1 MNLFFQNIVNQ
12 GKILIYD
19 ELLPQGPVAG
29 VIFSNLIMRNRVL
42 QEKYRIILLAG
53 LLLGM
58 RSGCAAVAQPTGV
71 TTGKMTGDPTVVEL
85 VLGPARL
92 PLTSYYTIAFRLR
105 GAALD
110 TYSDFPEL
118 DGFKKSGKT
127 STTTTRIV
135 QGKSFSELTI
145 TQRYAPYG
153 EGKQMIKPFQLTVN
167 GQTVRSAGATVQVE
181 AAAIAPVTPPALT
194 PTNSQAELQ
203 AVGEL
208 DKLFGK
214 PKASLYQDVPD
225 HASLVVVAE
234 QARVFVGE
242 GVKVGLYFI
251 LQPADQELLAF
262 HDFNDQLPTLI
273 QQLHQTTAWEVP
285 AAPASE
291 KPDTLRRNGQL
302 YLRFRLAESFYYPL
316 TAEPLRFPALSLTM
330 IKFKKLKK
338 PEPGQDNRLPTYKTF
353 SAPAVQVQVQP
364 LPPHPLRDQVPV
376 GDYQLREAI
385 SRTSF
390 RAGQTFAY
398 SVGVE
403 GRGNL
408 ASVLMPTLTAR
419 PDLEVYGPEL
429 REKLVLGGG
438 TKLFRYRLVAHKPGL
453 LRLDSL
459 LQFIVFNPR
468 TARYDTLRPELQ
480 LQVRGVATAAPNRQ
494 LNPQD
499 DPFYGPALASADA
512 ELQPLDV
519 YRQVRQY
526 ATWLLAG
533 LALLAVGGMANSWR
547 NKTAD

>member
-1 MNLFFQNIVNQ
+1 MRIKKNWLVRKKGVVWLLIV
-12 GKILIYD
+12 
-19 ELLPQGPVAG
+19 LLQ
-29 VIFSNLIMRNRVL
+29 
-42 QEKYRIILLAG
+42 QCLASP
-53 LLLGM
+53 L
-58 RSGCAAVAQPTGV
+58 AQAQPAAGA
-71 TTGKMTGDPTVVEL
+71 GKTASNPAVVEL
-85 VLGPARL
+85 VLGPAQL

-118 DGFKKSGKT
+118 EGFKKSGRT

-153 EGKQMIKPFQLTVN
+153 EGKQVVKPFQLTVN
-167 GQTVRSAGATVQVE
+167 GQTVHSAGATVQVE
-181 AAAIAPVTPPALT
+181 AAAVAPAL
-194 PTNSQAELQ
+194 PPPSNPQAELQ
-203 AVGEL
+203 ATGDL
-208 DKLFGK
+208 NKMFGK

-234 QARVFVGE
+234 RSRVFVGE

-262 HDFNDQLPTLI
+262 HDFNDQLPTLL

-302 YLRFRLAESFYYPL
+302 YLRFRLAEAFYYPL

-330 IKFKKLKK
+330 IKFKKIKK
-338 PEPGQDNRLPTYKTF
+338 PEPGQDNLLPTYKTF

-390 RAGQTFAY
+390 RVGQTFAY

-408 ASVLMPTLTAR
+408 ASVLMPTLGAR
-419 PDLEVYGPEL
+419 PDVEVYGPEL
-429 REKLVLGGG
+429 REKLAVGGG

-480 LQVRGVATAAPNRQ
+480 LQVRGAATAAPNRQ
-494 LNPQD
+494 MKPED
-499 DPFYGPALASADA
+499 DPFYGPAIASAEA
-512 ELQPLDV
+512 ELQSLDV
-519 YRQVRQY
+519 YRQVQQY
-526 ATWLLAG
+526 AAWLLGG
-533 LALLAVGGMANSWR
+533 LALLALGGMANSWR
-547 NKTAD
+547 NKTVD

>member
-1 MNLFFQNIVNQ
+1 MASPFAQ
-12 GKILIYD
+12 
-19 ELLPQGPVAG
+19 
-29 VIFSNLIMRNRVL
+29 
-42 QEKYRIILLAG
+42 
-53 LLLGM
+53 
-58 RSGCAAVAQPTGV
+58 AQPAAGASKAATS
-71 TTGKMTGDPTVVEL
+71 PTVVEL

-118 DGFKKSGKT
+118 EGFKKSGKT

-153 EGKQMIKPFQLTVN
+153 EGKQVIKPFQLTVN
-167 GQTVRSAGATVQVE
+167 GQAVRSAGATVQVE
-181 AAAIAPVTPPALT
+181 AVTTAPPAIT
-194 PTNSQAELQ
+194 APASPPADLQ
-203 AVGEL
+203 AVGDL

-214 PKASLYQDVPD
+214 PKAALYQEVPD
-225 HASLVVVAE
+225 HASLAVVAE
-234 QARVFVGE
+234 RSRVFVGE
-242 GVKVGLYFI
+242 GVKVGLYFY
-251 LQPADQELLAF
+251 LQPADQELLNF
-262 HDFNDQLPTLI
+262 HDFSGQLPTLL

-285 AAPASE
+285 AASPSE

-302 YLRFRLAESFYYPL
+302 YLRFRLAEAFYYPL

-338 PEPGQDNRLPTYKTF
+338 PEPGQNNLLPTYKTF
-353 SAPAVQVQVQP
+353 AAPAVQVQVRP

-390 RAGQTFAY
+390 RVGQAFTYA
-398 SVGVE
+398 VGVE

-408 ASVLMPTLTAR
+408 ASVLMPALTAP

-429 REKLVLGGG
+429 REKPVLGGG
-438 TKLFRYRLVAHKPGL
+438 TKLFRYRLVAHRPGM

-480 LQVRGVATAAPNRQ
+480 LQVRGAATAAPSRQ
-494 LNPQD
+494 LKPED
-499 DPFYGPALASADA
+499 DPFYGPALASADT